1 MKSRRIFSVARL
13 SFPLASALVAL
24 LAAPSANA
32 AAYYWDQNTA
42 ATAGFGAAGGTWNT
56 TGSSTWNTDVLG
68 GNAGTPAGI
77 VSTSTTT
84 ADGEN
89 FGTAT
94 AGLTAGTITV
104 GTVSAGSMVFGA
116 ASGAIILNGGSI
128 GLGASSITVNNATD
142 TINSTLTGGNT
153 LSKAGTGTLIL
164 GGTNTRTGKSKCL
177 AIG

>member
-1 MKSRRIFSVARL
+1 MKPRRIFSAARL

-24 LAAPSANA
+24 LAAPVAKA
-32 AAYYWDQNTA
+32 ATYYWDQNTA

-56 TGSSTWNTDVLG
+56 TGSSTWNLDPLG
-68 GNAGTPAGI
+68 GNAGTPTAGI
-77 VSTSTTT
+77 VSTNTTT

-116 ASGAIILNGGSI
+116 ASGAIVLNGGSI
-128 GLGASSITVNNATD
+128 GFGNSSITVNNAGP
-142 TINSTLTGGNT
+142 LH
-153 LSKAGTGTLIL
+153 
-164 GGTNTRTGKSKCL
+164 
-177 AIG
+177 